1 MYRAHPTPTRL
12 AQFVATLL
20 ESRASSSHP
29 RYHIEVPVRFTAA
42 TVLLGL
48 VACGDSG
55 GAGRASTIDSAG
67 IAIVTN
73 TPAERVDSIT
83 AARWRVGSEDGPLN
97 DVGDLAVTASG
108 LVVVA
113 NNGNHTVVALGA
125 DGAEQWRFGRT
136 GDGPGEFRGFL
147 SLATVGDT
155 TYVFDFVNRKLT
167 AVGPDGTLK
176 GVTQIAPVPQNL
188 ELAGGLS
195 DGTLLFTSRLLGNL
209 GPGVHRDSVNYLRV
223 RPDGTMHGTLG
234 WGRYQSVDFLMGEF
248 GPNIHD
254 EALGATGSVAAHGN
268 GVAHADGDV
277 AEVVVRGETG
287 AISRLIRW
295 TGEPVPVGDAD
306 RDAFIAAERE
316 ATADEFQQRQLEAW
330 IPEITWPTHLP
341 MTGMV
346 LSRPGRRML
355 VAEYCALGRRHC
367 GWRDIDDEGRWRR
380 TVVVPVRATDAVAT
394 ATLLVTLSVDDQGF
408 ERVEAWSL

>member
-1 MYRAHPTPTRL
+1 M
-12 AQFVATLL
+12 
-20 ESRASSSHP
+20 
-29 RYHIEVPVRFTAA
+29 RFTAA

-48 VACGDSG
+48 VACGDGG
-55 GAGRASTIDSAG
+55 GAGHTSTIDSAG

-73 TPAERVDSIT
+73 TSAERVDSIT
-83 AARWRVGSEDGPLN
+83 TARWRVGSEDGPLN

-167 AVGPDGTLK
+167 AIGPDGTLK

-195 DGTLLFTSRLLGNL
+195 DGTLLFTSRILGNL

-223 RPDGTMHGTLG
+223 RPDGTMLGALG
-234 WGRYQSVDFLMGEF
+234 WGRYQSVDFLMGEW

-254 EALGATGSVAAHGN
+254 EALGASGSVAAHGN
-268 GVAHADGDV
+268 GVVHADGGT

-287 AISRLIRW
+287 SISRLIRW
-295 TGEPVPVGDAD
+295 TGAPVPVSDAD

-380 TVVVPVRATDAVAT
+380 TVVVPVCATDAVAT

-408 ERVEAWSL
+408 ETIAAWSL

>member
-1 MYRAHPTPTRL
+1 M
-12 AQFVATLL
+12 
-20 ESRASSSHP
+20 
-29 RYHIEVPVRFTAA
+29 
-42 TVLLGL
+42 
-48 VACGDSG
+48 
-55 GAGRASTIDSAG
+55 DSAG

-73 TPAERVDSIT
+73 TPAERVDSIAT
-83 AARWRVGSEDGPLN
+83 ARWSVGSEDGPLN

-195 DGTLLFTSRLLGNL
+195 DGTLLFTSRILGNL

-223 RPDGTMHGTLG
+223 RPDGTMLGALG
-234 WGRYQSVDFLMGEF
+234 WGRYQSVDFLMGEW

-254 EALGATGSVAAHGN
+254 EALGASGSVAAHGN
-268 GVAHADGDV
+268 GVVHADGGT

-287 AISRLIRW
+287 SISRLIRW
-295 TGEPVPVGDAD
+295 TGAPVPVSDAD

-408 ERVEAWSL
+408 ETIAAWSL